1 MFSRNGDR
9 RDVVRY
15 AWPAGVAAAGGAGDA
30 ADSLRHRREGGHGYT
45 LRGEVDVAQPSFL
58 RAAEALT
65 GAPVSYGNDA
75 DVLINGDQI
84 FPAYLEAIGGA
95 EETVNLLTYAYWKGD
110 IAIEVAEALSDRA
123 AGGVECNVLIDAVGG
138 AQMERRLVEKMRDA
152 GVTFCWFRPPKP
164 YAVRRLQHRTH
175 RKLLIVD
182 GKVGFTGGVGI
193 AEEWTGNAQDP
204 DHWRDTH
211 VRVRGPVVR
220 GLQGAFAE
228 NWLEA
233 TGEVLTGEAYL
244 PQLDPVD
251 GGGAMQV
258 MRSSAGVGD
267 TDAEA
272 LYYLAVASARKSL
285 ALTSAYFAP
294 RPAFTQAL
302 VAAVERGVDVRVLVP
317 GPHIDKRVV
326 RAAGHSSY
334 EQLLSGGVRIFEY
347 QPTMMH
353 AKTLVVDDAWSSVG
367 SVNFDNRSFQ
377 LNDEVTLTVWS
388 GAFAGQLLEVFE
400 SDIEHSTEM
409 RRGSWDRRPLAQK
422 VIEQSSR
429 LLRRGVLAKKKRG
442 GKARTRYLTVL

>member
-1 MFSRNGDR
+1 MDGQ
-9 RDVVRY
+9 
-15 AWPAGVAAAGGAGDA
+15 G
-30 ADSLRHRREGGHGYT
+30 
-45 LRGEVDVAQPSFL
+45 FL
-58 RAAEALT
+58 RATEAIT
-65 GAPVSYGNDA
+65 GAPVTGGNDA
-75 DVLINGDQI
+75 ELLVNGDNI
-84 FPAYLEAIGGA
+84 FPAFLETIEGA
-95 EETVNLLTYAYWKGD
+95 ERTINLLTYVYWTGD
-110 IAIEVAEALSDRA
+110 IAREVAEALCSKA
-123 AGGVECNVLIDAVGG
+123 SGGVKCNVLLDAVGAYKMNSSLIG
-138 AQMERRLVEKMRDA
+138 DMESA
-152 GVTFCWFRPPKP
+152 GVNIHRFRPVKP
-164 YAVRRLQHRTH
+164 YAIRRVTNRTH
-175 RKLLIVD
+175 RKILVAD
-182 GKVGFTGGVGI
+182 GRVGMTGGVGI
-193 AEEWTGNAQDP
+193 AQEWTGNAQDP

-429 LLRRGVLAKKKRG
+429 LLRREL
-442 GKARTRYLTVL
+442 

>member
-1 MFSRNGDR
+1 MNSSLIGDMES
-9 RDVVRY
+9 
-15 AWPAGVAAAGGAGDA
+15 AGVNI
-30 ADSLRHRREGGHGYT
+30 HR
-45 LRGEVDVAQPSFL
+45 
-58 RAAEALT
+58 
-65 GAPVSYGNDA
+65 
-75 DVLINGDQI
+75 
-84 FPAYLEAIGGA
+84 
-95 EETVNLLTYAYWKGD
+95 
-110 IAIEVAEALSDRA
+110 
-123 AGGVECNVLIDAVGG
+123 
-138 AQMERRLVEKMRDA
+138 
-152 GVTFCWFRPPKP
+152 FRPVKP
-164 YAVRRLQHRTH
+164 YAIRRVTNRTH
-175 RKLLIVD
+175 RKILVAD
-182 GKVGFTGGVGI
+182 GRVGMTGGVGI
-193 AEEWTGNAQDP
+193 AQEWTGNAQDP

-429 LLRRGVLAKKKRG
+429 LLRREL
-442 GKARTRYLTVL
+442 